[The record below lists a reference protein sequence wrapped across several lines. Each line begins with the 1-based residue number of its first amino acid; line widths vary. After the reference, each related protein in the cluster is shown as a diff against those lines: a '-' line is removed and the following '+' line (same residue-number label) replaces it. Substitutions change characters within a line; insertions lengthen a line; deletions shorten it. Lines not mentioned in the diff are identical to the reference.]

1 MLQNHYNG
9 KKEVI
14 TLNNYDYSW
23 SQITHQKKYQKTGSR
38 SRNHQ
43 IVATKKYILQKT
55 EMTFCGENIKKHY
68 KKMGL

>member
-23 SQITHQKKYQKTGSR
+23 SQITHQKK
-38 SRNHQ
+38 
-43 IVATKKYILQKT
+43 IL
-55 EMTFCGENIKKHY
+55 EDWIKK
-68 KKMGL
+68 